1 MKLLFCTECRDV
13 LALRRERR
21 TCACGRSAGRYV
33 DRLNAEISGPSL
45 ALAFLNQEFFGV
57 LDEQLIL
64 GDLDE
69 KLAFPPYTGETK
81 GREFTGIVI
90 PETAPTVRRLDA
102 GPYPPRITAEAL
114 ADGKLQG
121 LSSLRDEMKAV
132 ARGDRPA
139 PDDVAEP
146 STTLREFLIVGELP
160 DDIVAAI
167 KAAEYGKVLDLLK
180 RHMTTHPENVRPF
193 DPVRMEALQSQ
204 VAGTEADPEAHI
216 EPDEDSEA
224 KD

>member
-1 MKLLFCTECRDV
+1 MKLLICVECRDV

-45 ALAFLNQEFFGV
+45 ALAFLNREFFGV

-102 GPYPPRITAEAL
+102 GPYPPQITAEAL
-114 ADGKLQG
+114 EGGKLQG
-121 LSSLRDEMKAV
+121 LASLRDEMKAV

-139 PDDVAEP
+139 PDDAAEP
-146 STTLREFLIVGELP
+146 STNLREFLIVGELP

-167 KAAEYGKVLDLLK
+167 KAAEYANVLDLLK
-180 RHMTTHPENVRPF
+180 GYVAAHPENIRPF
-193 DPVRMEALQSQ
+193 DPEGVEALQPL
-204 VAGTEADPEAHI
+204 VAGAEAGPEALI